1 MCDIDELKQIEIER
15 EGALA
20 GLNPMFGEWRKDFN
34 FEPVSYAN
42 GGPARTE
49 FKQQVRSE
57 LGTQF
62 VYTGHVSITI
72 VLYLEEQKV
81 LETPTYGDLDNYAKS
96 LLDSIKGAG
105 TPLIDDCQIQHLD
118 ISWIDVPHTPRF
130 EVVLRG
136 NQDEFSLTPLKL
148 FEMPDGLYYPVSSR
162 CWTTDGPKE
171 INDQD
176 LSQLL
181 DVIAIQTGSK
191 RRLRHELRQEGI
203 PQFRAFQYGKYVS
216 PVLSGFHRTRVVDSG
231 FELIPLRQWKDS

>member
-96 LLDSIKGAG
+96 LLDSIKVQA
-105 TPLIDDCQIQHLD
+105 
-118 ISWIDVPHTPRF
+118 
-130 EVVLRG
+130 
-136 NQDEFSLTPLKL
+136 
-148 FEMPDGLYYPVSSR
+148 
-162 CWTTDGPKE
+162 
-171 INDQD
+171 
-176 LSQLL
+176 LL
-181 DVIAIQTGSK
+181 
-191 RRLRHELRQEGI
+191 
-203 PQFRAFQYGKYVS
+203 
-216 PVLSGFHRTRVVDSG
+216 
-231 FELIPLRQWKDS
+231 